1 MTDAGRTQVPL
12 GFVAD
17 RVGGPRV
24 MLASLVAWSAV
35 AAATPLVGAAPA
47 GSVFPLLVGARAA
60 LGLAQSCLMPATSAM
75 AAQYAPGAAAAAFQ
89 TPLNGRA
96 GPSRSPA
103 SCPPPP
109 PWPPIARPGP
119 PRPRP
124 SLRSFAALGL
134 VPPSCPVLAAH
145 RHAYVRSTTSVVLGG
160 CPGRGPAPRSARAH
174 ALRGAARWVQPG
186 ARARALAAIYAAAS
200 AGTVAGMLLT
210 PLLQWPAALHAFS
223 AAGLAWAVRHLSG
236 SALPALGAG
245 THARTAASLFCRK
258 AGAGGAP
265 LARCLRCHVP
275 GARRPRSKRLH
286 DAPVHPCRLGCGGK
300 VMLPVLQGAWATVGS
315 HIGLAAGARCVP
327 CELRCARAR
336 CGQQALCG
344 SKALGAPRVFA
355 TSCRLTRIWPADAPC
370 CHH

>member
-1 MTDAGRTQVPL
+1 
-12 GFVAD
+12 
-17 RVGGPRV
+17 

-186 ARARALAAIYAAAS
+186 AGARARAGGHLRGSVCGHGGGHAADTAAA
-200 AGTVAGMLLT
+200 VARRAARLLGRGACVGGAPPFWFRAACARRRHACSHRCI
-210 PLLQWPAALHAFS
+210 PLLSQGWCGRRAARPL
-223 AAGLAWAVRHLSG
+223 
-236 SALPALGAG
+236 SALP
-245 THARTAASLFCRK
+245 C
-258 AGAGGAP
+258 
-265 LARCLRCHVP
+265 
-275 GARRPRSKRLH
+275 ARREATP
-286 DAPVHPCRLGCGGK
+286 
-300 VMLPVLQGAWATVGS
+300 LQ
-315 HIGLAAGARCVP
+315 AAA
-327 CELRCARAR
+327 
-336 CGQQALCG
+336 
-344 SKALGAPRVFA
+344 
-355 TSCRLTRIWPADAPC
+355 
-370 CHH
+370 